1 MILLHLF
8 DMVEWFHPWT
18 TGLNLPFDEYS
29 FTQSPWFSNMPS
41 CMSICVKYTEV
52 LYTVAVMHYTMNLV
66 YSVYCNLPGIML
78 KLTYT
83 LYTEWLYQL
92 CFPFLLLFSLSLIRS
107 SRASD
112 CGSQYGGI
120 CLSALS
126 DSSHCVS
133 VSDPHLWA
141 PLSVTEQSAPSYRQ
155 SQAHMVILH
164 KQNISSEHKHTNI
177 YTFACSTHSC
187 YTYSD
192 TAVGYRLFEDV
203 KWCFQVCVMLVCLH
217 ECLLYVFIYVW
228 AFCMCIDLCE

>member
-1 MILLHLF
+1 MILF

-29 FTQSPWFSNMPS
+29 FTQSPWGSNMPS
-41 CMSICVKYTEV
+41 YMSICVKYTEV

-66 YSVYCNLPGIML
+66 YKGILYIVIYQELCWSLLIHCILNGCTSSV
-78 KLTYT
+78 
-83 LYTEWLYQL
+83 
-92 CFPFLLLFSLSLIRS
+92 FLFYFFFLSLSFAP

-141 PLSVTEQSAPSYRQ
+141 PLSVTEQSTPSYRQ
-155 SQAHMVILH
+155 SQAHVVILH

-187 YTYSD
+187 YT
-192 TAVGYRLFEDV
+192 
-203 KWCFQVCVMLVCLH
+203 
-217 ECLLYVFIYVW
+217 
-228 AFCMCIDLCE
+228 